1 MLGEAGFLGETS
13 PGEERALKGR
23 EPWAPE
29 GLLDTGQGAARPL
42 TSSFTPTGTPTIL
55 TDLTGG

>member
-42 TSSFTPTGTPTIL
+42 TPSFTPTIL